1 MEENKQ
7 TEELTEEVSETEC
20 EAPAEE
26 KDEATLLRERIA
38 ELEAEIKEKDD
49 KYLRMAAEYDNF
61 RRRSREEKDATYESA
76 MADTV
81 AELLPI
87 IDNLERAANYDD
99 GEKVKEG
106 LAMTLKSVS
115 AVFSAMGIEPVGNP
129 GETFDPNIDNLE
141 RAALYDDASKVKEG
155 LVMIAKSVSEVFAKL
170 GVEEFGKVGE
180 TFDPNIHNAVM
191 HVEDDAF
198 GEGEIVEVFQ
208 KGYRKGKHIIRF
220 AMVKSAN

>member
-1 MEENKQ
+1 MKLEENKQ
-7 TEELTEEVSETEC
+7 NEELIEEVSEA
-20 EAPAEE
+20 EAAAEAEE

-38 ELEAEIKEKDD
+38 ELEAEMKEKDD

-61 RRRSREEKDATYESA
+61 RRRSREEREATYA
-76 MADTV
+76 AAGCDTV
-81 AELLPI
+81 SELLPI
-87 IDNLERAANYDD
+87 IDNLERAA
-99 GEKVKEG
+99 
-106 LAMTLKSVS
+106 
-115 AVFSAMGIEPVGNP
+115 
-129 GETFDPNIDNLE
+129 
-141 RAALYDDASKVKEG
+141 LYDDAVKVKEG
-155 LVMIAKSVSEVFAKL
+155 LVMIAKATGEVFTKL

-191 HVEDDAF
+191 HVEDEAF